1 MIFIKWWHRGV
12 CRCAGGTR
20 GGSRLAPPAPWG
32 RAHDKH
38 LQEMSSGLKSV
49 Y

>member
-12 CRCAGGTR
+12 CRCAGGT
-20 GGSRLAPPAPWG
+20 
-32 RAHDKH
+32 H